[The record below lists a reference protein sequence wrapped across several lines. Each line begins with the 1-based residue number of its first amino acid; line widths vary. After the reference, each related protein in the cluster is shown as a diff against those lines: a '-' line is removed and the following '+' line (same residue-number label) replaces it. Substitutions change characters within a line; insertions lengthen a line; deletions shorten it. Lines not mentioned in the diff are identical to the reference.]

1 MPLKYIS
8 NFWRIDFEISLIV
21 NWSANC
27 IITNSTGAGT
37 LAIIETNL
45 YVPVITL
52 STQDNRK
59 LLEQLKSEFKRIINW
74 NKYQSKAST
83 QAQYQFLD

>member
-1 MPLKYIS
+1 ML
-8 NFWRIDFEISLIV
+8 

-37 LAIIETNL
+37 LAITETNL

-59 LLEQLKSEFKRIINW
+59 LLEQLKSEFKRIISW

-83 QAQYQFLD
+83 QAQNQFSD

>member
-1 MPLKYIS
+1 ML
-8 NFWRIDFEISLIV
+8 

-37 LAIIETNL
+37 LAITETNL

-59 LLEQLKSEFKRIINW
+59 LLEQLKSEFKRIISW

-83 QAQYQFLD
+83 QAQNQFLD

>member
-1 MPLKYIS
+1 ML
-8 NFWRIDFEISLIV
+8 NL
-21 NWSANC
+21 SANC

-37 LAIIETNL
+37 LAIPETNL

-74 NKYQSKAST
+74 NKYQSKGSA

>member
-1 MPLKYIS
+1 ML
-8 NFWRIDFEISLIV
+8 

-37 LAIIETNL
+37 LAITETNL

-59 LLEQLKSEFKRIINW
+59 LLEQLKSEFKRIISW
-74 NKYQSKAST
+74 KKYQSKAST
-83 QAQYQFLD
+83 QAQNQFLD